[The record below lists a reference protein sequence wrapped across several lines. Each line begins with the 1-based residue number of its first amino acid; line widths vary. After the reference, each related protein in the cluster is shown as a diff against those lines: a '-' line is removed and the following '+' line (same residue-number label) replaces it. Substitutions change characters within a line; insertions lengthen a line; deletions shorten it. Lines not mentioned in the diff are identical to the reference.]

1 MASHTVLLLE
11 DDPATRERLQGIVCS
26 ADGLQLL
33 AAFGDVQSTLAWLA
47 QNPAPQ
53 VLLSDLQ
60 LPDGSGIEVIRHLRR
75 LSPQTESMVI
85 SVFGDE
91 AHVVAAIEA
100 GATGYLLKDA
110 DADEIRSAILR
121 LVAGESPISS
131 AIARHLLRRFQPQP
145 EPAATASSLTPR
157 EREVLQLIAKGLSYN
172 RIAEAL
178 QMSPNTVTS
187 HIKQIYRKLAVNS
200 RGEAVFEAQQL
211 GWLNAPRP

>member
-75 LSPQTESMVI
+75 VSPQTESMVI

-145 EPAATASSLTPR
+145 EPAASVSSLTPR